1 MADYPLTIDK
11 SVSSLPT
18 ALNPNKFYAVRVGQG
33 FDLYLS
39 DTTGSVA
46 YKPNVSRQQITG
58 LGTAATRDVGQNIG
72 NLVEMTNTGFAG
84 LGYGGLAKDI
94 TNQDLNSITVSGYYR
109 GSNLGNR
116 PSDIVSAT
124 TQLSV
129 QVIATVAGAVL
140 QYLETTSQPTRKFM
154 RTSIGGSFG
163 VWSEIYHTRTPII
176 YNTTSASAPNVV
188 ITPTGELQRASSS
201 ERYKDILGDLKLTDE
216 QYEKTMS
223 ISPIV
228 YRSKSPV
235 DDPTWYFYSFSAEKL
250 GELDKALTLW
260 RFTEQVVDDY
270 GNTEDVKLEEPLAEG
285 IQLNAIVAFLHATN
299 IKQNELINKLAK
311 RVESLE
317 SQLTQFIG

>member
-1 MADYPLTIDK
+1 MLIMEHFLATILLELT
-11 SVSSLPT
+11 P
-18 ALNPNKFYAVRVGQG
+18 
-33 FDLYLS
+33 
-39 DTTGSVA
+39 
-46 YKPNVSRQQITG
+46 
-58 LGTAATRDVGQNIG
+58 QNI
-72 NLVEMTNTGFAG
+72 FG
-84 LGYGGLAKDI
+84 L
-94 TNQDLNSITVSGYYR
+94 
-109 GSNLGNR
+109 
-116 PSDIVSAT
+116 
-124 TQLSV
+124 
-129 QVIATVAGAVL
+129 
-140 QYLETTSQPTRKFM
+140 F
-154 RTSIGGSFG
+154 
-163 VWSEIYHTRTPII
+163 
-176 YNTTSASAPNVV
+176 
-188 ITPTGELQRASSS
+188 GELQRASSS